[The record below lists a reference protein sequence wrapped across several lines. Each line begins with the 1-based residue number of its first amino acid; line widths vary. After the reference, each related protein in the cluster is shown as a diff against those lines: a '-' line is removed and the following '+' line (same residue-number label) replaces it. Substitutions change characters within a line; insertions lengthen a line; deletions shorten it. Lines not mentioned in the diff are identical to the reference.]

1 MTMHSARPFL
11 KAAPLPPDEAQ
22 RLTDLV
28 SYGVL
33 DTPADPRFDRLT
45 AYACQQFQ
53 VPTAMVSLVDADR
66 QWFKS
71 RTGID
76 MVQTP
81 RDQAF
86 CAHAI
91 LGREPFIVTDA
102 QEHPLFCDN
111 PLVTGAPFIR
121 FYAGIPLISK
131 AGHALGTF
139 CITDQ
144 MPRDLSDSDLASLK
158 LLAAIA
164 ADMLELHRS
173 EHALAAAAAR
183 QQAANRAKAT
193 FLQSMS
199 HEFRTPLNAIIG
211 FSQILRM
218 PTGNDLSADQL
229 AHVDCIEAAGKTLLD
244 LTKGM
249 LTMAQIDDDM
259 IRRGMVMQNSQD
271 MIDDLYCQ
279 YRCAAEARGIDL
291 QVDEGA
297 DFAFLGNEDSVRNV
311 LGNLVDN
318 AIKFTPSGG
327 QVTIGCNNHD
337 GMVRLY
343 VRDTGFGIPQ
353 NRQAE
358 VFQSFNRLG
367 REGTDI
373 TGVGLGLAIAR
384 RLMQAMDGDIG
395 FTSVE
400 GRGSTFW
407 IGFHLPPS

>member
-1 MTMHSARPFL
+1 MA
-11 KAAPLPPDEAQ
+11 
-22 RLTDLV
+22 DLV

-33 DTPADPRFDRLT
+33 DTPADHRFDRLT
-45 AYACQQFQ
+45 AFARQQFQ
-53 VPTAMVSLVDADR
+53 VPIALVSLVDTDR

-71 RTGID
+71 CDGLD
-76 MVQTP
+76 VAQTS
-81 RDQAF
+81 RDDAF

-91 LGREPFIVTDA
+91 LSREAFIVPDA
-102 QEHPLFCDN
+102 HAHPLFHDN
-111 PLVTGAPFIR
+111 ALVTGAPFIR

-139 CITDQ
+139 CIIDRV
-144 MPRDLSDSDLASLK
+144 PRELGENELASLK
-158 LLAAIA
+158 MLAGIA

-173 EHALAAAAAR
+173 EHMLAASAAR
-183 QQAANRAKAT
+183 QQAANRAKTT

-218 PTGNDLSADQL
+218 PTGNDLSTDQL
-229 AHVDCIEAAGKTLLD
+229 GHIDCIETAGKTLLD

-259 IRRGMVMQNSQD
+259 IRRGALVHSSQD
-271 MIDDLYCQ
+271 LVDDLYCQ
-279 YRCAAEARGIDL
+279 YRCTAEGRGIDL
-291 QVDEGA
+291 QVEESA
-297 DFAFLGNEDSVRNV
+297 DLAFLGHEDSIRTA

-318 AIKFTPSGG
+318 AIKFTPPGG
-327 QVTIGCNNHD
+327 RVVIGSENQG
-337 GMVRLY
+337 GMIRFY
-343 VRDTGFGIPQ
+343 VRDTGCGIPES
-353 NRQAE
+353 RHAE

-384 RLMQAMDGDIG
+384 RLMQAMEGNIG
-395 FTSVE
+395 FSSTE
-400 GRGSTFW
+400 GEGSTFW
-407 IGFHLPPS
+407 IGFRPPLS